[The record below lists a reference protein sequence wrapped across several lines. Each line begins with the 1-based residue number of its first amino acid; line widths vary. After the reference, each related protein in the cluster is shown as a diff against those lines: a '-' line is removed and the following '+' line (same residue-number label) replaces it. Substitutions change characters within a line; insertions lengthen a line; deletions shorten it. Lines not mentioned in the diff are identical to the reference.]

1 MRPVLGGRVAL
12 PVSHLEETAA
22 ESRAF
27 VRQIQRQASFKCGE
41 LLARGL
47 RWESVSEFCQV
58 KYIDEIV
65 MSKTGDIVGL
75 PTQKDFDPT
84 GCCLDGNHAW
94 EMFGGLTVE
103 EACIKFWQHPQF
115 YQEDFMFMG
124 GVAFAYYFSVIERYI
139 YEVQIDPR
147 FDDEAEAVRVLAHC
161 IIAQLEPDNVKFV
174 KPILDNICRV
184 VVQVRGNLEQY
195 GGCEEDRQRVDS
207 SWAKL
212 EHVLGLL
219 DTAG

>member
-1 MRPVLGGRVAL
+1 
-12 PVSHLEETAA
+12 
-22 ESRAF
+22 
-27 VRQIQRQASFKCGE
+27 
-41 LLARGL
+41 
-47 RWESVSEFCQV
+47 
-58 KYIDEIV
+58 
-65 MSKTGDIVGL
+65 
-75 PTQKDFDPT
+75 
-84 GCCLDGNHAW
+84 
-94 EMFGGLTVE
+94 
-103 EACIKFWQHPQF
+103 
-115 YQEDFMFMG
+115 MFMG

-174 KPILDNICRV
+174 KPILDNICRL

-195 GGCEEDRQRVDS
+195 GGCEEDQQRVDS
-207 SWAKL
+207 SWAEL